1 MMITKNKYKNWK
13 EIPWNNIQLEI
24 YNLQHKIYCHAKNNQ
39 ISLVR
44 NCQRKL
50 VNLEESKLL
59 AVRFVSQ
66 DNRGK
71 ATAGVDGIST
81 LGITERLNLARKL
94 RFDGKASKIRRVF
107 VPKSNGKFRPLG
119 IPTMEDRAKQMLMK
133 FALEPEWEAK
143 FETNSYGFSPGYSV
157 ADAKWCIARQ
167 LQGKPKY
174 FLDADIEKCFDKI
187 DHQYLIDKLD
197 TISMFKYQIRS
208 GVKAGI
214 MDSTKKD
221 SSEINDMGTPQGGV
235 LSPLLMNIALH
246 GMENYVTKEFGR
258 NRIKVVRYA
267 DDFVIFGQTLKD
279 VQKAE
284 KLVIEFLEPVGL
296 NLSTEKTRIG
306 HSMEKKPGTS
316 GPIGLDF
323 LSFHFYNIKC
333 SRHRGVKSTKGV
345 TQPFRLIT
353 RPSREAVVNHKK
365 AISRILIEYKSA
377 PLGRVIERL
386 SSRVKGWTWYHSITQ
401 STKTFSKMD
410 YWIWHKLW
418 TWAKRRYRG
427 AENAKLKCFSVKGW
441 NFGYINKEKTAIIL
455 DRHDQTKVRKF
466 VKIKADVS
474 RYDGNLI
481 YFAKRL
487 SLTNVRI
494 KSLRNL
500 IAKQKYLCS
509 HCGLLL
515 LPNDVIELHHIL
527 DENGNRTG
535 GIRFVHGHCHDDIH
549 STN

>member
-133 FALEPEWEAK
+133 FALEPEWETK
-143 FETNSYGFSPGYSV
+143 FETNSYGFRPGYSV

-208 GVKAGI
+208 WLKAGI
-214 MDSTKKD
+214 MDSTEKD

-258 NRIKVVRYA
+258 NKIKVVRYA

-284 KLVIEFLEPVGL
+284 KLVIEFLESVGL

-365 AISRILIEYKSA
+365 AISRILIEYK
-377 PLGRVIERL
+377 V
-386 SSRVKGWTWYHSITQ
+386 
-401 STKTFSKMD
+401 
-410 YWIWHKLW
+410 
-418 TWAKRRYRG
+418 
-427 AENAKLKCFSVKGW
+427 
-441 NFGYINKEKTAIIL
+441 
-455 DRHDQTKVRKF
+455 
-466 VKIKADVS
+466 
-474 RYDGNLI
+474 
-481 YFAKRL
+481 
-487 SLTNVRI
+487 
-494 KSLRNL
+494 
-500 IAKQKYLCS
+500 
-509 HCGLLL
+509 LLL
-515 LPNDVIELHHIL
+515 VVLLNVYRQE
-527 DENGNRTG
+527 
-535 GIRFVHGHCHDDIH
+535 
-549 STN
+549 

>member
-1 MMITKNKYKNWK
+1 MITKNKYKNWK

-208 GVKAGI
+208 WVKAGI
-214 MDSTKKD
+214 MDSTEKD

-500 IAKQKYLCS
+500 ITKQKYSCS

-535 GIRFVHGHCHDDIH
+535 EIRFVHGHCHDDIH